1 MIVRVNDSTTYLNM
15 VKYMGGTGTAMSQS
29 EVYTALQQGVIDAG
43 ENSELVYSDFK
54 HYEVA
59 KYYSYTRHIVHPD
72 VVVASTNFLDSMS
85 AEDRAI
91 FNELVMESTEYEF
104 DTFKEAVEKVRK
116 KQKHTE
122 QYLYIQILTNS
133 ERNASHYLTVSL
145 ISQI

>member
-1 MIVRVNDSTTYLNM
+1 MQ
-15 VKYMGGTGTAMSQS
+15 VKTVSCI
-29 EVYTALQQGVIDAG
+29 LR
-43 ENSELVYSDFK
+43 FK

-91 FNELVMESTEYEF
+91 FDELVMESTEY
-104 DTFKEAVEKVRK
+104 DLTHLRKLLKKVRK

-145 ISQI
+145 NQSDMTKDIYNKVEALRDEN